1 MPLKSSEAT
10 KRWRL
15 KNKDKDHEIQKKY
28 YDSHKEQSYARV
40 VRFRLFK
47 SECKRLMNILID

>member
-15 KNKDKDHEIQKKY
+15 KNKDRDHEIQRKY
-28 YDSHKEQSYARV
+28 YNKNPEKSYARV
-40 VRFRLFK
+40 IRFRLFK

>member
-15 KNKDKDHEIQKKY
+15 KNKDKDHEIQKNTTTAIKNNHTHELF
-28 YDSHKEQSYARV
+28 DSVYLKVNVNA
-40 VRFRLFK
+40 
-47 SECKRLMNILID
+47 